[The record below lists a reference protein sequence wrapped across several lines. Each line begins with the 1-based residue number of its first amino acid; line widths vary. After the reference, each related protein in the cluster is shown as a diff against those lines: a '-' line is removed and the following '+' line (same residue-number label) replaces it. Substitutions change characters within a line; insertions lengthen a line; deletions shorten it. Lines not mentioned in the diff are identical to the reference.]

1 MGSLGLISFLVA
13 LVAIPLAT
21 SRRRDPRKG
30 IRLMALG
37 LLVASVLYAG
47 FAAFIYSPYYPPE
60 NW

>member
-1 MGSLGLISFLVA
+1 MGTLGLISFLFA

-30 IRLMALG
+30 IRLMVVG
-37 LLVASVLYAG
+37 LLAASVLYAV
-47 FAAFIYSPYYPPE
+47 FVAFVYSPYYPPE